1 VGGSHGDA
9 LRVAVREP
17 PQAGAA
23 TAACVCALA
32 EALGVAKTA
41 VILERGARS
50 RRKRVRVEGEPA
62 RLEEQIRALASR
74 RAS

>member
-1 VGGSHGDA
+1 M
-9 LRVAVREP
+9 RVAVREA
-17 PQAGAA
+17 PQSGAA

-41 VILERGARS
+41 VILEQGARS
-50 RRKRVRVEGEPA
+50 RRKRVRVDGEPA
-62 RLEEQIRALASR
+62 RLEERIRVLASR